1 MGIIKGISD
10 YVNGAIEYMSEKKRR
25 FDKISRIKRRIK
37 QETSSVV
44 KGYIV
49 LGKHY
54 YKELRDVPNK
64 EMQRVCSTIDDNI
77 REIEQLRC
85 KLEEIKN
92 GCDIKFYCD
101 SVSDAELCDDLCCS
115 NDSIACT
122 RGFCDCE
129 PVCNCGDQSY
139 HTSNSKDV
147 NGSCDR
153 NSEENAV
160 SNEDPDKN

>member
-1 MGIIKGISD
+1 MGIIKSISD

-54 YKELRDVPNK
+54 YKELRGVPNK

-101 SVSDAELCDDLCCS
+101 NVGDTEFCNDLCCDDDGAS
-115 NDSIACT
+115 CS
-122 RGFCDCE
+122 GSYCDCE
-129 PVCNCGDQSY
+129 PICNCGDQSY
-139 HTSNSKDV
+139 HTPSSKDV

-153 NSEENAV
+153 NSEEKSV